1 MEWIILPIFYL
12 LYWGMCVLLT
22 GSDKKNLLSF
32 FSYPEE
38 VRKIVKENDGL
49 KDYIPKKR
57 PLIVTLLSNIV
68 IFTLVFFLIGVLIN
82 KVFLVKGF
90 APLLTY
96 FLVFGEGL
104 NLFDLRVI
112 DLIWWRNSKRVRFSF
127 LMDKK
132 AYQDPK
138 EHAYSFLRAIPSF
151 AVIALLSAFFSSL
164 L

>member
-1 MEWIILPIFYL
+1 MEWIVLPIFYL

-32 FSYPEE
+32 SSYPEE
-38 VRKIVKENDGL
+38 VRKIVKENNAL

-57 PLIVTLLSNIV
+57 PMTITMLSNIA

-90 APLLTY
+90 GPLLTY

-127 LMDKK
+127 
-132 AYQDPK
+132 
-138 EHAYSFLRAIPSF
+138 
-151 AVIALLSAFFSSL
+151 
-164 L
+164 